1 MTNSSTNTIA
11 RTLHDAGLATWFGG
25 SLMGA
30 VGLNGAAAQAQQPT
44 ERLRIATLGWRRWA
58 PLNVAAVASNLAGG
72 AMLTAG
78 NKSRI
83 ATQKG
88 VGTTSV
94 VKTALTGAAL
104 AANGLSGYYHLKLS
118 KAGDSP
124 VEGAT
129 EPNPATDSS
138 VASAQKALRW
148 LQWTIPA
155 TTGALMWITSVM
167 GEQQRPTQVAS
178 GLVGRLIP
186 D

>member
-1 MTNSSTNTIA
+1 MPNSSTDTIA
-11 RTLHDAGLATWFGG
+11 RTLHDGGLAAWFGG

-30 VGLNGAAAQAQQPT
+30 VGLNGAAAQSQEPV

-58 PLNVAAVASNLAGG
+58 PVNIAAVAANLAGG

-83 ATQKG
+83 AGQKG

-94 VKTALTGAAL
+94 VKTALTGVAL

-118 KAGDSP
+118 KAEEGP

-129 EPNPATDSS
+129 EPAATTPDS
-138 VASAQKALRW
+138 VASAQNALRW
-148 LQWTIPA
+148 LQWAIPA
-155 TTGALMWITSVM
+155 STGALLALTALM
-167 GEQQRPTQVAS
+167 GEQQRPSQVAS
-178 GLVGRLIP
+178 GVVGRLLP